1 MSDIFS
7 LLADMFKNG
16 NVILAPV
23 VIYLFWQNSTLIKK
37 VVTTIENNTSAM
49 QKTTDVI
56 EKCRGIR

>member
-1 MSDIFS
+1 MDLIT

-37 VVTTIENNTSAM
+37 VVTTIENNTTAM
-49 QKTTDVI
+49 QKTTDII
-56 EKCRGIR
+56 ERCRVTK